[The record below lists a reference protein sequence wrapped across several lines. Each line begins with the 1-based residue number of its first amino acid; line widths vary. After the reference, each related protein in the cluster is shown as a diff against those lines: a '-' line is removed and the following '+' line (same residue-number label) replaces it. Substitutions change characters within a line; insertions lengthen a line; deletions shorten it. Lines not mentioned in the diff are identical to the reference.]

1 MLKSKDQ
8 FISDYK
14 TKIKSTTTESLF
26 SFFYQIYLNIFE
38 YIALRINRIKFS
50 HYKNIQNPL
59 VTVITPTFNRADILL
74 ERAVKTCKEQTYQ
87 NIEHIIIGDGC
98 TDDTEKKIKDLNY
111 VNIKFYNIEKK
122 ISYKKKIENVWF
134 SGPVRALNF
143 GLKKSKGIWIARL
156 DDDDIWEKD
165 HIEKS
170 LKFCQKNNKEF
181 LTSGSIS
188 FSNGVKKDVKPYLIN
203 NMICGASNTF
213 FFISYLKFF
222 KFNINCWMKK
232 KHRVNDVDLFDR
244 MSKVG
249 VRTDYRS
256 EVSLKIY
263 PRPGETTTGL
273 TQVLLEKETY
283 EKKYFSN

>member
-1 MLKSKDQ
+1 MKKSEDQ

-14 TKIKSTTTESLF
+14 KNIKSTTIESLF
-26 SFFYQIYLNIFE
+26 SFFYQLSLNIFE
-38 YIALRINRIKFS
+38 YISLRINRKKFS

-74 ERAVKTCKEQTYQ
+74 ERAVKSCKEQTYK
-87 NIEHIIIGDGC
+87 NIEHLIIGDGC
-98 TDDTEKKIKDLNY
+98 TDDTEKKIRDLY
-111 VNIKFYNIEKK
+111 YPNIKFYNIEKK
-122 ISYKKKIENVWF
+122 ISYKKKIENTWF
-134 SGPVRALNF
+134 AGPVRALNF

-188 FSNGVKKDVKPYLIN
+188 FSNNLKKYTKPYSIN
-203 NMICGASNTF
+203 GRLCGSSCTF
-213 FFISYLKFF
+213 FFVSYLKFF

-232 KHRVNDVDLFDR
+232 KHKVNDVDLFDR

-249 VRTDYRS
+249 VETEYRS
-256 EVSLKIY
+256 EISLKIY
-263 PRPGETTTGL
+263 PRPGENNTGL
-273 TQVLLEKETY
+273 TQVLFKKEVY
-283 EKKYFSN
+283 EKKYLEN